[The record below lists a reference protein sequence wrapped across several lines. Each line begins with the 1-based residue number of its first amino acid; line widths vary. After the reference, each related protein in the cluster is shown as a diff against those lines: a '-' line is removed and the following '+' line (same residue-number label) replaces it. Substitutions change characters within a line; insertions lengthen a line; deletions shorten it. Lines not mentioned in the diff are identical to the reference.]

1 MSEDAA
7 LVLNGKNLKREFKRN
22 TGEIVHALDDV
33 SFMAER
39 GTITALVGPDGA
51 GKTTLIRVA
60 CGLISPN
67 SGSLEVLGFDC
78 VREAQAIQDRVGY
91 MPQRFGLYEDLTVQE
106 NLDLYADLHGVDK
119 RARDE
124 RYPRLMQMTALG
136 PFTKRLAGQLS
147 GGMKQKLGLACS
159 LVRAPELLLLDEPTA
174 GVDPLSRHE
183 LWEIIFQ
190 LVREEKTTVLIATSY
205 LDEAERCGHVV
216 VMHEGKVLAQG
227 APEDVTRIA
236 DGHVFEV
243 DPPEGQTPRGLQARL
258 LDEDDVIDAVP
269 DNGKV
274 RFVRRNDH
282 AGTAA
287 YAKDARAVAPR
298 FEDGFMMILREHD
311 SRTSAAAPEFE
322 QSSRAMGDVVVEVRD
337 LVRMFGGFTAVDHV
351 NFEVRRGEVFG
362 LLGPNGAGKT
372 TTFRMLCGLLPV
384 TSGTLRIAGLD
395 LRKAR
400 ASARQH
406 IGYVAQKFSLYGQ
419 LSVVENLEFY
429 SAVYGL
435 SGAHRRARIDWA
447 LKQFELEPLRE
458 LPSAQLPGGF
468 KQRLAMAAAL
478 VHEPEILFLDEPT
491 SGADPLARR
500 EFWRRITALAEAG
513 ANIVIT
519 THFMEEAEYCDRVV
533 ILDQGRILAQGKPAD
548 IRKLGGNEWRP
559 AAHHGRRLHRHRAA
573 VARQRPQRDE
583 GSRVMNG
590 VRASPRR
597 VIALVRKETFQ
608 IVRDPSSIVIGVV
621 MPLLLIVLFGYALSL
636 DVRSVP
642 IAVVLED
649 PSPAASELAAGF
661 RLSPY
666 FAATIITSM
675 PPAQEL
681 MLERKVDGIV
691 RLRSDFARQLA
702 AGHAQVQVL
711 VYGGDANRGRIIEA
725 YAQGAVAEWAAHRVS
740 AGQSVAGGP
749 VALIS
754 RLWFNE
760 ANDSHYF
767 LVPGLIVMVMT
778 LIGAFLTTMVM
789 AREWERGTL
798 EALFVTPVRTF
809 EILLGK
815 TIPYF
820 ALGMLGLVLVILA
833 SRFLFGVPLRGS
845 FLVLGGASMLY
856 LLVALGIGL
865 LISSAVKSQLVA
877 SQFTMLVTY
886 LPALMLSGFIFDLR
900 SAPAAVT
907 GIASIFPARYF
918 VSIMQTVFLAG
929 DVWSVILPN
938 AAVLIGMVVVLL
950 TLSVRVTRKKLV

>member
-1 MSEDAA
+1 
-7 LVLNGKNLKREFKRN
+7 
-22 TGEIVHALDDV
+22 
-33 SFMAER
+33 
-39 GTITALVGPDGA
+39 
-51 GKTTLIRVA
+51 
-60 CGLISPN
+60 
-67 SGSLEVLGFDC
+67 
-78 VREAQAIQDRVGY
+78 
-91 MPQRFGLYEDLTVQE
+91 
-106 NLDLYADLHGVDK
+106 
-119 RARDE
+119 
-124 RYPRLMQMTALG
+124 
-136 PFTKRLAGQLS
+136 
-147 GGMKQKLGLACS
+147 
-159 LVRAPELLLLDEPTA
+159 
-174 GVDPLSRHE
+174 
-183 LWEIIFQ
+183 
-190 LVREEKTTVLIATSY
+190 
-205 LDEAERCGHVV
+205 
-216 VMHEGKVLAQG
+216 
-227 APEDVTRIA
+227 
-236 DGHVFEV
+236 
-243 DPPEGQTPRGLQARL
+243 
-258 LDEDDVIDAVP
+258 
-269 DNGKV
+269 
-274 RFVRRNDH
+274 
-282 AGTAA
+282 
-287 YAKDARAVAPR
+287 
-298 FEDGFMMILREHD
+298 
-311 SRTSAAAPEFE
+311 
-322 QSSRAMGDVVVEVRD
+322 
-337 LVRMFGGFTAVDHV
+337 
-351 NFEVRRGEVFG
+351 
-362 LLGPNGAGKT
+362 
-372 TTFRMLCGLLPV
+372 
-384 TSGTLRIAGLD
+384 
-395 LRKAR
+395 
-400 ASARQH
+400 
-406 IGYVAQKFSLYGQ
+406 
-419 LSVVENLEFY
+419 
-429 SAVYGL
+429 
-435 SGAHRRARIDWA
+435 
-447 LKQFELEPLRE
+447 
-458 LPSAQLPGGF
+458 
-468 KQRLAMAAAL
+468 
-478 VHEPEILFLDEPT
+478 
-491 SGADPLARR
+491 
-500 EFWRRITALAEAG
+500 
-513 ANIVIT
+513 
-519 THFMEEAEYCDRVV
+519 
-533 ILDQGRILAQGKPAD
+533 
-548 IRKLGGNEWRP
+548 
-559 AAHHGRRLHRHRAA
+559 
-573 VARQRPQRDE
+573 
-583 GSRVMNG
+583 MNG
-590 VRASPRR
+590 VRASLRR

-691 RLRSDFARQLA
+691 RVRSDFARQLA

-754 RLWFNE
+754 RMWFNE

-820 ALGMLGLVLVILA
+820 TLGMVGLVLVIFA

-845 FLVLGGASMLY
+845 LLVLGGASMLY